1 MKVKELMERVGMTQ
15 TGRAIAYIKD
25 GLDEMNMLAET
36 HINVQRIDI
45 TEDQRYYNFPN
56 DMIKVTDI
64 RVKNH
69 SNSKDEY
76 RIIPITIHKPPT
88 EDADGVYKILCI
100 LYKRQSTCSCRA

>member
-1 MKVKELMERVGMTQ
+1 MERVGMTQ

-45 TEDQRYYNFPN
+45 TADQRYYDFPV

-64 RVKNH
+64 RAKNH
-69 SNSKDEY
+69 SNSSDEY
-76 RIIPITIHKPPT
+76 RSIPRTIFKPPT
-88 EDADGVYKILCI
+88 EDADGV
-100 LYKRQSTCSCRA
+100 